1 MRTGGNSEMARFFGR
16 NVGHVPASRG
26 VAPRTDDAVRQLLPL
41 LPRYR
46 VLLHNDDLN
55 AMDRVVLALMR
66 VIADMV
72 IEQAV
77 RVMLEAHTT
86 GCAQVIICL
95 KELAEHYRE
104 GLERYGLTSTIEP
117 A

>member
-1 MRTGGNSEMARFFGR
+1 MARFFGR
-16 NVGHVPASRG
+16 GAEHVPAARG
-26 VAPRTDDAVRQLLPL
+26 AAPRTEDEVRQILRL

-46 VLLHNDDLN
+46 VLLYNDDHN
-55 AMDRVVLALMR
+55 AMDDVVLALVR
-66 VIADMV
+66 TIAGMEM
-72 IEQAV
+72 EQAV
-77 RVMLEAHTT
+77 RIMLEAHTT

-104 GLERYGLTSTIEP
+104 GLESYGLTSTIEP

>member
-1 MRTGGNSEMARFFGR
+1 MARFFGR
-16 NVGHVPASRG
+16 GDEHVPASRG
-26 VAPRTDDAVRQLLPL
+26 VVPRTDDEVRLLLRL

-46 VLLHNDDLN
+46 VLLHDDDEN
-55 AMDRVVLALMR
+55 SMDRVVLALVR
-66 VIADMV
+66 TIAGMDV
-72 IEQAV
+72 EQAV

-104 GLERYGLTSTIEP
+104 ALESYGLTSTIEP

>member
-1 MRTGGNSEMARFFGR
+1 MARFFGR
-16 NVGHVPASRG
+16 GAGHVPAARG
-26 VAPRTDDAVRQLLPL
+26 AAPRTEDEVRQILRL

-46 VLLHNDDLN
+46 VLLYNDDHN
-55 AMDRVVLALMR
+55 AMDDVVLALVR
-66 VIADMV
+66 TIAGMEM
-72 IEQAV
+72 EQAV
-77 RVMLEAHTT
+77 RIMLEAHTT

-104 GLERYGLTSTIEP
+104 GLESYGLTSTIEP

>member
-1 MRTGGNSEMARFFGR
+1 MARFFGR
-16 NVGHVPASRG
+16 GAGHVPAARG
-26 VAPRTDDAVRQLLPL
+26 AAPRTEDEVRQILRL

-46 VLLHNDDLN
+46 VLLFNDDHN
-55 AMDRVVLALMR
+55 AMDDVVLALVR
-66 VIADMV
+66 TIAGMEM
-72 IEQAV
+72 EQAV
-77 RVMLEAHTT
+77 RIMLEAHTT

-104 GLERYGLTSTIEP
+104 GLESYGLTSTIEP